1 MRRERADIL
10 VLGGGPAGVSAAVS
24 AKKRRPKA
32 RVVLVS
38 SEPSHYMRPA
48 VTALLEDP
56 SMNPEEI
63 VSLDPVFLLSQGVEP
78 FTRGRV
84 TELSYGSAHARGPWG
99 EVEFEYDS
107 LVIATGGKPLIP
119 PVEGVDLGGVYS
131 IRTLADARKLAGLL
145 KPGVRLAVVGA
156 GLAGVKLAIAAS
168 KRGAHVTLLEMKRVL
183 WTVLDPPLTEL
194 ARKLVE
200 GSGVR
205 VIENKAVDRL
215 LEGPEATVGGVEAGG
230 ETFEVDLVVFA
241 TGVEPN
247 SALARSLGLK
257 LGIRGAIKTDEE
269 MSTSKG
275 GVWAAGDCAET
286 LDLVTGKP
294 TYRPI
299 GSIAFLGGK
308 IAGINAAGGGARYR
322 GFIRRQAEDVKGIH
336 LVSLG
341 LTGAEA
347 QALGLKYDVVELHSS
362 WPDPQLP
369 WWLKRTLK
377 LAVAVAERGTGR
389 LLGFQ
394 AIGGPLARRKSYTI
408 IQMIAE
414 GREASS
420 LETLGFK
427 AA

>member
-1 MRRERADIL
+1 MRRERADVL
-10 VLGGGPAGVSAAVS
+10 VLGGGPAGISAAVS
-24 AKKRRPKA
+24 AKKRRPEA
-32 RVVLVS
+32 RVILVS

-84 TELSYGSAHARGPWG
+84 TELSDGSAYARGPWG

-107 LVIATGGKPLIP
+107 LVIATGGKPFVP
-119 PVEGVDLGGVYS
+119 PVEGVDLRGVYS

-145 KPGVRLAVVGA
+145 KPGARLAVVGA

-168 KRGAHVTLLEMKRVL
+168 KRGAYVTLLEMKRVL
-183 WTVLDPPLTEL
+183 WTVLDPPLTDL

-205 VIENKAVDRL
+205 VIEDKAVDRL
-215 LEGPEATVGGVEAGG
+215 LEGPEATVGGVEADG
-230 ETFEVDLVVFA
+230 EPFEADLVVFA

-257 LGIRGAIKTDEE
+257 LGIRGAIKTDKE

-294 TYRPI
+294 IYRPI

-347 QALGLKYDVVELHSS
+347 QALGLRYGVVELHSS

-369 WWLKRTLK
+369 WWLKRPLK
-377 LAVAVAERGTGR
+377 LAVAIAERGTDR
-389 LLGFQ
+389 LIGFQ

-408 IQMIAE
+408 IRMIAE
-414 GREASS
+414 GREVSS

>member
-1 MRRERADIL
+1 LRREKADVL
-10 VLGGGPAGVSAAVS
+10 VLGGGPAGISAAIS
-24 AKKRRPKA
+24 AKRRNLGV
-32 RVVLVS
+32 RVILVS

-56 SMNPEEI
+56 RVSPEEI
-63 VSLDPVFLLSQGVEP
+63 VSLDPVFLLGQGVEP

-84 TELSYGSAHARGPWG
+84 TELTDGLAHAQGPWG
-99 EVEFEYDS
+99 EVEFEYES
-107 LVIATGGKPLIP
+107 LIIATGGVPFVP
-119 PVEGVDLGGVYS
+119 PIEGVDLRGVYS
-131 IRTLADARKLAGLL
+131 VRTLRDARRLANLL
-145 KPGVRLAVVGA
+145 RPGVRLSVVGA
-156 GLAGVKLAIAAS
+156 GLAGVKLAVAAS
-168 KRGAHVTLLEMKRVL
+168 RRGAVVTLLEMKRVL
-183 WTVLDPPLTEL
+183 WTVLDPPLTDL
-194 ARKLVE
+194 AKKLVE

-205 VIENKAVDRL
+205 VLENKAVDRIV
-215 LEGPEATVGGVEAGG
+215 EGPQGSVSGVEAGG
-230 ETFEVDLVVFA
+230 EVIKADLVVFA
-241 TGVEPN
+241 TGVKPN

-257 LGIRGAIKTDEE
+257 LGVRGAIKTDEG
-269 MSTSKG
+269 MSTSKR

-286 LDLVTGKP
+286 LDLITGKP

-308 IAGINAAGGGARYR
+308 IAGINAAGGSARYR
-322 GFIRRQAEDVKGIH
+322 GFIRRQAEDVKGLH

-347 QALGLKYDVVELHSS
+347 QALGLEYDVVELHSS

-369 WWLKRTLK
+369 WWLKRPLK
-377 LAVAVAERGTGR
+377 LSVAIVERGTDR
-389 LLGFQ
+389 LIGFQ

-408 IQMIAE
+408 VRMIAE
-414 GREASS
+414 GREVSS